1 MDRSRKTILI
11 VDDDERIRTALE
23 SGLTLSGY
31 DAVPQG
37 NGRLGLAWLDEHRP
51 DLIIVDVVMPE
62 VDGLRFI
69 GELQRRGLHPG
80 VPTSSSRSLCNW
92 RPSSEKPRAY
102 SGASAPHACR
112 LPETGSGQ
120 ETPDE
125 LVRADQSGTDVPP
138 ITGHLQLLRLAA
150 VRHTEVGN
158 DAIRPAREARHDCG
172 DIGTPPT

>member
-11 VDDDERIRTALE
+11 VDDDERIRTALQ

-80 VPTSSSRSLCNW
+80 VPVMVMSGDRDAQEQATALGADVFL
-92 RPSSEKPRAY
+92 PKP
-102 SGASAPHACR
+102 
-112 LPETGSGQ
+112 
-120 ETPDE
+120 
-125 LVRADQSGTDVPP
+125 
-138 ITGHLQLLRLAA
+138 LQLATVL
-150 VRHTEVGN
+150 
-158 DAIRPAREARHDCG
+158 REAAR
-172 DIGTPPT
+172 